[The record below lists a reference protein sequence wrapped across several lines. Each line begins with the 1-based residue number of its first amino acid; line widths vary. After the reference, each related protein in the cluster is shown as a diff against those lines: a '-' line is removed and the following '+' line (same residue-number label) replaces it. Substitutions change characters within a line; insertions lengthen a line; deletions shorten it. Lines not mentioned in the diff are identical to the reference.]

1 MKLTRIHSE
10 SSDKKVIKRSI
21 RFTKTLPDVSVPEY
35 IDYVKMVN
43 YIEDINPSHIKF
55 DNIVL
60 ECDTEVPKYPLYSK
74 MDSKK
79 REEIIKSIPDIDYI
93 PGYYLTYFSYSYD
106 YIVGDHPNPNGEY
119 EEKYHKFLDCAKRN
133 YPYWQTDTHYSNF
146 IVINGEYEF
155 IDLESVFKM
164 KNIHHHYKL
173 FHSGWHNSSG
183 RKPLYDIEKWKEL
196 FGDRN

>member
-21 RFTKTLPDVSVPEY
+21 RFTKTLPDVSITEY

-60 ECDTEVPKYPLYSK
+60 ECDTEVPGCPLYSK

-79 REEIIKSIPDIDYI
+79 REEIIKSIPDIDYV
-93 PGYYLTYFSYSYD
+93 PGYCLTYFSYSYD
-106 YIVGDHPNPNGEY
+106 YIVGDIPRDKEY
-119 EEKYHKFLDCAKRN
+119 EEMYYKFLDCAKRN
-133 YPYWQTDTHYSNF
+133 YPYWQIDTHYSNF
-146 IVINGEYEF
+146 IVVNENSTLCQF
-155 IDLESVFKM
+155 SV
-164 KNIHHHYKL
+164 Y
-173 FHSGWHNSSG
+173 
-183 RKPLYDIEKWKEL
+183 
-196 FGDRN
+196 